1 MDTIKTNT
9 YSFDSYTLS
18 RKTNLYFSSPASQ
31 MPRSVLPSSFL
42 NRFKSKLDTSEY
54 EEFIFSLSSAEN
66 SRRTSYASDISSSE
80 QNQNTN
86 ELNDVSENEAHVHY
100 GPAKRIISQ
109 NSQEKFE
116 IFYEIHNGFTSD
128 QVLIIENALQIV
140 ADRLFNPEIL
150 RNLYQ
155 ICGASGYLLLHY
167 QLMCLK
173 VQSANGE
180 IPIIN
185 IYPIHE
191 KDQKENNNSLPCV
204 YCISH
209 GSSFLIDGEFEIELN
224 QDKLNGSVK
233 NSSNALFWA
242 GEIVYEMLRNL
253 GHQFN
258 GNGCT
263 NRSQIN
269 VFKQCFLH
277 NGNYIPIKKNELS
290 AVRKLR

>member
-1 MDTIKTNT
+1 
-9 YSFDSYTLS
+9 
-18 RKTNLYFSSPASQ
+18 
-31 MPRSVLPSSFL
+31 MPRNVLPNNFL
-42 NRFKSKLDTSEY
+42 NQFKSRFLEHGYQPLDNSEY
-54 EEFIFSLSSAEN
+54 EEFISSLSSSDN
-66 SRRTSYASDISSSE
+66 SRRTSYDSDISSSSSSSSE
-80 QNQNTN
+80 QYQDTN
-86 ELNDVSENEAHVHY
+86 ELSDRSENEQQIHY
-100 GPAKRIISQ
+100 GSAKRVISQ

-140 ADRLFNPEIL
+140 ADRLFKPEIL

-155 ICGASGYLLLHY
+155 ICGKSDCFLTQEVLSQSNLIQSSIYFNKYLLLHY

-173 VQSANGE
+173 VQSENGE
-180 IPIIN
+180 MPIIN
-185 IYPIHE
+185 IYPSHE
-191 KDQKENNNSLPCV
+191 KNQNENNNSLPCIF
-204 YCISH
+204 CISH

-233 NSSNALFWA
+233 NDSNALFWA

-253 GHQFN
+253 GHQSN
-258 GNGCT
+258 KICYT

-277 NGNYIPIKKNELS
+277 NGNYIPMKK
-290 AVRKLR
+290 K

>member
-1 MDTIKTNT
+1 MPANRM
-9 YSFDSYTLS
+9 S
-18 RKTNLYFSSPASQ
+18 RNLLLKDGYQS
-31 MPRSVLPSSFL
+31 
-42 NRFKSKLDTSEY
+42 LDTTEC
-54 EEFIFSLSSAEN
+54 EEFIFSSSSSEN
-66 SRRTSYASDISSSE
+66 SRRTSIASDISSSE
-80 QNQNTN
+80 QHQDTN
-86 ELNDVSENEAHVHY
+86 DLGDKSENEEHIHY
-100 GPAKRIISQ
+100 GLAKRITSK
-109 NSQEKFE
+109 NSQENFQ
-116 IFYEIHNGFTSD
+116 IFHEIHNGFTLD
-128 QVLIIENALQIV
+128 QVSIIENALEIV
-140 ADRLFNPEIL
+140 ADRLFRPEIL

-155 ICGASGYLLLHY
+155 ICGTSGCFLTEGVLSQSNLIQNSIYYNKYLLLHY

-173 VQSANGE
+173 AQSENGK

-191 KDQKENNNSLPCV
+191 KDQKENKHSLPCV
-204 YCISH
+204 FCISH

-258 GNGCT
+258 GNRCT
-263 NRSQIN
+263 NRSQID

-277 NGNYIPIKKNELS
+277 NGNYIPIKK
-290 AVRKLR
+290 K